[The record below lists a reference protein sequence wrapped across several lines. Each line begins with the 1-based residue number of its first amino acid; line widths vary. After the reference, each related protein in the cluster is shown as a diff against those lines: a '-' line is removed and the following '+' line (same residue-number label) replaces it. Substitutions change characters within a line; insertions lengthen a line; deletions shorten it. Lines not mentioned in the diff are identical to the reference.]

1 MEKKT
6 TFQNWVDENYSTQA
20 NLLSVLNKKKVSKAT
35 QHQLSRDYNH
45 KNGLE
50 KISKYAKL
58 LKLKSVEYHGFDYG
72 CEISGTLKIT

>member
-1 MEKKT
+1 MENKT
-6 TFQNWVDENYSTQA
+6 TFQNWVDKNYANQA
-20 NLLSVLNKKKVSKAT
+20 RLLKYMSSIDIKAS

-58 LKLKSVEYHGFDYG
+58 LGLKYVEFHGFDYG
-72 CEISGTLKIT
+72 CEISGTIKIT